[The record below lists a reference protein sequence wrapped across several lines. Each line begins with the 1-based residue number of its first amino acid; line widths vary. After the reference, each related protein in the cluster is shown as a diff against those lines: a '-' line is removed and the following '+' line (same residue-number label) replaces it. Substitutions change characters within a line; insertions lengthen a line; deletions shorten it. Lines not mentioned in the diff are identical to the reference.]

1 MAKYETHEKDRRARI
16 IVAGDSGSGKTG
28 LLATVANAG
37 YRTCIIDADN
47 GLDVLDAYLTDEGRE
62 NLHYITLK
70 DNVEKRT
77 SAWGEFVKILTNG
90 WKDDEEDLGKIDE
103 WDENS
108 VLVLDTLDFLGKAA
122 MRVVMSQAGKAL
134 DAQPEIQHWGDAQRM
149 LEQRIAALCSPT
161 IKCHLIVNTHL
172 KQVEDSIGR
181 SQHYPAMCGT
191 APSLYIG
198 DYFNTVVRLDTKAKL
213 TGEAVRTIRTTS
225 DNKMNLKSS
234 VPTTLK
240 PEETFDLGHI
250 LDTISGKT

>member
-1 MAKYETHEKDRRARI
+1 MAKYERHEKDRRGRI
-16 IVAGDSGSGKTG
+16 IVAGDSGSGKSG

-70 DNVEKRT
+70 DDPDTKT
-77 SAWGEFVKILTNG
+77 SAWGQFVKILVNG
-90 WKDDEEDLGKIDE
+90 WVDGDEDLGPIAS

-122 MRVVMSQAGKAL
+122 MRVVMSQAGKSF
-134 DAQPEIQHWGDAQRM
+134 DSRPEIQHWGDAQR
-149 LEQRIAALCSPT
+149 LIEQRIAALCSPT

-181 SQHYPAMCGT
+181 IITYPAVCGT
-191 APSLYIG
+191 APSLYIA
-198 DYFNTVVRLDTKAKL
+198 DYFNTLVRLDTKVGLRGDA
-213 TGEAVRTIRTTS
+213 TRTIRTSS

-240 PEETFDLGHI
+240 TEEDFDLGHI
-250 LDTISGKT
+250 LNVISGKT